1 MPRFTNQRST
11 RTSSRATRT
20 SSRTKSRRA
29 RGAVTLELILTL
41 PIWLILLL
49 GLVEFGLIL
58 TNQQQVAL
66 AARVGAEEAS
76 QTTLLSTID
85 GDPVP
90 PNVLG
95 AVAQQLAGSRMSP
108 CKVILEHNV
117 VPDSPPIISLPVTLS
132 SSTGACD
139 CDAPAI
145 PLPPRRRYTRVT
157 VFVPLTEVT
166 PNLLRLFGF
175 DISEELL
182 HHTATFRYEL

>member
-1 MPRFTNQRST
+1 MQRFTNQRST
-11 RTSSRATRT
+11 RTGSRANR
-20 SSRTKSRRA
+20 RRA

-49 GLVEFGLIL
+49 GLIEFGLIL
-58 TNQQQVAL
+58 THQQQVAL

-76 QTTLLSTID
+76 QTALLSMVD

-90 PNVLG
+90 SNVLV
-95 AVAQQLAGSRMSP
+95 AVAQQLAGSDMSS

-117 VPDSPPIISLPVTLS
+117 VPDSPPILPVPVTLS

-157 VFVPLTEVT
+157 VFVPLTDLT

-175 DISEELL
+175 DISEEVV